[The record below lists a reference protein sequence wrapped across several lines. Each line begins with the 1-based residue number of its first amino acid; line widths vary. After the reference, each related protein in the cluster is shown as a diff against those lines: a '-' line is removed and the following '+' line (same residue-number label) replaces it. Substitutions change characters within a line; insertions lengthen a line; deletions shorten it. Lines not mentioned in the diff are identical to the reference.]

1 MFSIKRLNKLLW
13 MQREVC
19 DYNSNKKY
27 KKWKQNETNKKKEAQ
42 KMKEQK
48 TETTYRYFNM
58 N

>member
-13 MQREVC
+13 MQHEVC

-27 KKWKQNETNKKKEAQ
+27 TKWNKQKKEAQ
-42 KMKEQK
+42 KMKEPK